1 MSTPSPAIRA
11 RGAIKAAGG
20 LLGAKETAARLS
32 VLVTNVGAVRGL
44 EPLPDPP
51 ASGPVYLGC
60 EVDEA
65 LERLERARARRAA
78 SA

>member
-20 LLGAKETAARLS
+20 LLGTKETAERCR
-32 VLVTNVGAVRGL
+32 VEVTNVRKIAGL
-44 EPLPDPP
+44 EALPDPP
-51 ASGPVYLGC
+51 ASGPVYLAC

-65 LERLERARARRAA
+65 AERLAVVRARRAA